1 MILFHHT
8 VFYSIVLY
16 CIVLCCIVLYCTV
29 LYCTVLNCTVL
40 YCTVLYS
47 TVLDV
52 RGTTTLSLFN
62 HFYSLYFYLSIF
74 SYFPVS
80 PLLMSWTSIWC
91 TASSCLSGSPQLSH
105 GDVYG
110 HTDDV
115 PYTSG
120 QRPVSTFLNRGLRR
134 HSEPP
139 ASIISAI
146 SKYCA
151 IIVHSD

>member
-1 MILFHHT
+1 M
-8 VFYSIVLY
+8 YSILLH
-16 CIVLCCIVLYCTV
+16 CTVLYCTV
-29 LYCTVLNCTVL
+29 LYCTVL
-40 YCTVLYS
+40 YC

-62 HFYSLYFYLSIF
+62 HFHSLYFSLLIF

-105 GDVYG
+105 GDVYD

-146 SKYCA
+146 SKNCA
-151 IIVHSD
+151 IIVDSE